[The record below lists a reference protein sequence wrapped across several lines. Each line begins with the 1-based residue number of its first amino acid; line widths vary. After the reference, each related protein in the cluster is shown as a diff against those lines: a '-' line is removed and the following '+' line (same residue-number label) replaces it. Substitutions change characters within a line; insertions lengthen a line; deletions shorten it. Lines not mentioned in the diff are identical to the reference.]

1 MILLIAY
8 QTKSNIHIVSFIRSM
23 WIDLC
28 LNFIYLKLLFFFN
41 YVCILF
47 RIGINI

>member
-28 LNFIYLKLLFFFN
+28 LNFIYLKLLFFLTM
-41 YVCILF
+41 YVYYFVLE
-47 RIGINI
+47 